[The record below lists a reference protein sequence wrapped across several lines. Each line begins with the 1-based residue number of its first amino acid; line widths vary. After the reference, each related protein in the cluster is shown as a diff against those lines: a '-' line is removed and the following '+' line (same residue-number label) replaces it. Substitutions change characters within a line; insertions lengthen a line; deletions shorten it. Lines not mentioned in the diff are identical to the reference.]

1 MIRSLW
7 TSASGLL
14 AQQLNTDIIADNLAN
29 VDTTGFKKASAAFK
43 DLDYQEANPG
53 GLTLP
58 GLSPISSEL
67 WVCTGTSLA
76 ATQKSFSQG
85 ELLLTSQPLDLAV
98 EGGGF
103 FRVVLDDG
111 SYGYTRDGALGINS
125 QGGRLQTSTGY
136 QLYPPITIPSGA
148 TSISIATDGTVT
160 AFVPGE
166 SDPQELGQIKLYE
179 FVNPAGLSAAGEN
192 LFVETVAS
200 GTVTEG
206 TPGSGNFGR
215 LVQGYLER
223 SNVDLV
229 EEMTKLITAQRAYEL
244 NSRAIRTSEDM
255 LTIANG
261 IRA

>member
-14 AQQLNTDIIADNLAN
+14 AQQLNTDIIANNLAN
-29 VDTTGFKKASAAFK
+29 VDTAGFKKAGAAFK

-67 WVCTGTSLA
+67 WVGTGTSLA
-76 ATQKSFSQG
+76 ATQKNFSQG

-98 EGGGF
+98 EGSGF
-103 FRVVLDDG
+103 FRVLLEDG
-111 SYGYTRDGALGINS
+111 GYGYTRDGALGIDS
-125 QGGRLQTSTGY
+125 QGGQLQTVSGY
-136 QLYPPITIPSGA
+136 HLYPPITIPSGA
-148 TSISIATDGTVT
+148 TSISIASDGKVT

-166 SDPQELGQIKLYE
+166 SEPQELGQIKLYR
-179 FVNPAGLSAAGEN
+179 FVNSSGLSAEGEN
-192 LFVETVAS
+192 LYIETVAS
-200 GTVTEG
+200 GGVTEG
-206 TPGSGNFGR
+206 TPGSGGFGH

-244 NSRAIRTSEDM
+244 NSRAIRNSDEM